1 MKKSLFLDCND
12 VMDII
17 YESEKDSFLPFLSQL
32 RLNFHFLFCSDC
44 AEKLKTLREIED
56 IMKTDFLPQSPDF
69 ADILMERL
77 GEETHPEEEKIAAP
91 AGFSF
96 RSWVIIGFFMLLAL
110 PSSFFG
116 MNFIEIANAEGL
128 SFLLP
133 LGITIGI
140 VVTCYGALFIGSHLK
155 ELSNRFGIR

>member
-1 MKKSLFLDCND
+1 MKKGFMADCNE
-12 VMDII
+12 VVDII
-17 YESEKDSFLPFLSQL
+17 HESGEDNSLPFLTQL
-32 RLNFHFLFCSDC
+32 RLNFHLLFCSDC
-44 AEKLKTLREIED
+44 AGELRMLRETEE
-56 IMKTDFLPQSPDF
+56 IMKTDFLPPSPEFD
-69 ADILMERL
+69 DLIMDRL
-77 GEETHPEEEKIAAP
+77 DEEIHSEEAVAAQ

-116 MNFIEIANAEGL
+116 MNFVEIANAEGL

-133 LGITIGI
+133 VGITIGI